1 MQWLARICVGRP
13 VFTWVLMLVI
23 LVLGA
28 FSYTGLGLDKY
39 PKVDVPVVVVTTR
52 LDGAAPEEVETEIT
66 DKLEE
71 AVNTISGIDE
81 LRSTSSEGVSQVIVS
96 FVLEKD
102 VDVAAQEVRDHVAN
116 AVPDLPKDIDQP
128 VVSKVDPDAAPVLY
142 ITLEG
147 PGSIRDL
154 TELADKEVKRQIESI
169 SGVGQVVLVG
179 GTKRQIN
186 VFIDPVALHAY
197 DLTAADVQRAISTQN
212 LSVPGGPVERGPLQ
226 LTLRLEGKVTDLDE
240 LRRLTVREEADHP
253 TRLEDVATVEDA
265 AEDENTWASRDG
277 KRVVVLSIRKQS
289 GENTVTV
296 VDRVRERLGAVQKTL
311 PAGAKLEIVRD
322 NSESIRTSVDAVKEH
337 LVVGALLAALVVLL
351 FLGSARSTVIAA
363 IAIPVSIVG
372 AFAFMWAWGFTL
384 NMMTLLAL
392 ALAVGIVIDDAIVV
406 LENIVRF
413 IEEKGEDPKT
423 AAVSATEDIG
433 LAVLATTLSLL
444 AVFIPVSFM
453 TGIVG
458 RFLKGF
464 GLTMASAILVSLF
477 VSFTLTP
484 MLCARW
490 LRAKPVHDETRGPP
504 QKSRLERLVDVFYRP
519 IERFYLS
526 LLRRSMARRW
536 LVVLLS
542 AVALGSCVPLTIV
555 VPKSFTPEDDTAQFS
570 VNVRA
575 PEGSTV
581 QATRLAAERL
591 ARKIRKVPGV
601 AHTLVTIGDT
611 EQRQPNRA
619 SIYVRLVDPQDRS
632 LSQRKLM
639 DQVRRDVLA
648 HAPRELFVTAAEVS
662 DFGGSSAKIQYTLS
676 GPDLTRLANY
686 TEAILTRL
694 RKVPGAVDVDS
705 TLVVGKPEVRVQV
718 ERDRAQD
725 LGVEIADIAST
736 LQLLVGGLKVS
747 TFSERGEDYD
757 IRARAMREYR
767 VDARGLL
774 ITVPS
779 RTAKSVPIDS
789 VVRTAPATGASQIDH
804 LNRRRQV
811 TITANAAAGYGE
823 STIAGALERI
833 VRELKLP
840 PGYEVT
846 PAGSSRETSK
856 AVAAFAMA
864 FAASFIFMYLVLAA
878 QFESW
883 VHPVTILVSLPLTA
897 PFALL
902 SLLLFG
908 QQITIF
914 SALGLL
920 VLFGVVK
927 KNAILQV
934 DHTNHLR
941 REGRPREEAILEANR
956 DRLRPILMTTIA
968 FVAGMLPLLFSSG
981 IGAGLNRGIAG
992 VIVGG
997 QTLSLVLTLL
1007 ATPVFYSLFDDVSEK
1022 LAERRARRRERRARA
1037 AAAGGT

>member
-23 LVLGA
+23 LVLGL
-28 FSYTGLGLDKY
+28 FSYTALGLDKY
-39 PKVDVPVVVVTTR
+39 PKIDFPVVVVTTR

-66 DKLEE
+66 DKIEE

-81 LRSTSSEGVSQVIVS
+81 LRSTSSEGVSQVIIS
-96 FVLEKD
+96 FVLEKSA
-102 VDVAAQEVRDHVAN
+102 DVAAQEVRDHVAN
-116 AVPDLPKDIDQP
+116 AVPNLPKGIDSP
-128 VVSKVDPDAAPVLY
+128 VDSKIDPDAAPVLY
-142 ITLEG
+142 VTLRG
-147 PGSIRDL
+147 PGTLRDL
-154 TELADKEVKRQIESI
+154 TELADKDVRRKLENID
-169 SGVGQVVLVG
+169 GVGQVSLVG
-179 GTKRQIN
+179 GTKRQIK
-186 VFIDPVALHAY
+186 VYIDPVALHAH

-212 LSVPGGPVERGPLQ
+212 ISVPGGAVERGPVQ

-240 LRRLTVREEADHP
+240 LRRLTVRESEDHP
-253 TRLEDVATVEDA
+253 TRLEDVAVVQDA
-265 AEDENTWASRDG
+265 AEDEDTWASRDG
-277 KRVVVLSIRKQS
+277 QRVVLLSVRKQS
-289 GENTVTV
+289 GENTVAL
-296 VDRVRERLGAVQKTL
+296 VDRIRERLGSVQATL
-311 PAGAKLEIVRD
+311 PPGAHLDVVRD
-322 NSESIRTSVDAVKEH
+322 NSESIRTSVGAVKEH
-337 LVVGALLAALVVLL
+337 LVVGALLAAVVVLL
-351 FLGSARSTVIAA
+351 FLGSGRSTIIAA
-363 IAIPVSIVG
+363 IAIPVSILG
-372 AFAFMWAWGFTL
+372 AFVLMWLLGFTL

-413 IEEKGEDPKT
+413 IEEKGMEPFR
-423 AAVSATEDIG
+423 AAVAATQDIG

-490 LRAKPVHDETRGPP
+490 LRPKPAPSEAAPEGTP
-504 QKSRLERLVDVFYRP
+504 QKKSRLERLVDVFYRP
-519 IERFYLS
+519 IERAYLS
-526 LLRRSMARRW
+526 LLRRSMARRG
-536 LVVLLS
+536 LVVLLC
-542 AVALGSCVPLTIV
+542 ALALGSCVPLTMV
-555 VPKSFTPEDDTAQFS
+555 VPKSFTPEDDQAHFS
-570 VNVRA
+570 VNLRA

-581 QATRLAAERL
+581 QATRIVAERI
-591 ARKIRKVPGV
+591 ARDIGRIPGV
-601 AHTLVTIGDT
+601 ASTLVTIGDSA
-611 EQRQPNRA
+611 QMQPNRA
-619 SIYVRLVDPQDRS
+619 SIYVKLTSPEKRS

-639 DQVRRDVLA
+639 DKVRAEVFTKL
-648 HAPRELFVTAAEVS
+648 PPELFVAAAEIS
-662 DFGGSSAKIQYTLS
+662 DFGGSTAKVQYTLS
-676 GPDLTRLANY
+676 GPDLAKLTHY
-686 TEAILTRL
+686 TETVLERL

-705 TLVVGKPEVRVQV
+705 TLVVGKPEARVMV
-718 ERDRAQD
+718 ERDRAQN
-725 LGVEIADIAST
+725 LGVAISDIATT

-747 TFSERGEDYD
+747 TYSERGEDYD
-757 IRARAMREYR
+757 IHARALREYR
-767 VDARGLL
+767 MDERGLL

-779 RTAKSVPIDS
+779 HTATSVPIDS
-789 VVRTAPATGASQIDH
+789 VVRIVPNTGASQIDR
-804 LNRRRQV
+804 LNRQRQV
-811 TITANAAAGYGE
+811 TITCNAAAGYGE
-823 STIAGALERI
+823 STIQSALEGIFRD
-833 VRELKLP
+833 LNLP
-840 PGYEVT
+840 PGYEAT
-846 PAGSSRETSK
+846 PAGGSRETGK
-856 AVAAFAMA
+856 AAAAFGMA

-883 VHPVTILVSLPLTA
+883 LHPITILVSLPLTA

-941 REGRPREEAILEANR
+941 AAGHSREDAILEANR

-968 FVAGMLPLLFSSG
+968 FVAGMLPLLFSRG
-981 IGAGLNRGIAG
+981 VGAGLNRGIAG

-1007 ATPVFYSLFDDVSEK
+1007 ATPVLYSLFDDLAQK
-1022 LAERRARRRERRARA
+1022 LAARRARRRSRTA
-1037 AAAGGT
+1037 